1 MRCWLLRIGYA
12 TLTRRI
18 YNPTV
23 RAVSRSRALFHVCPC
38 PTDSPHTHIFI
49 HQDAQTKHTRHRGTT
64 QQRSQPA
71 TEHGHESTG
80 YSGQRTHRKC
90 HTSASAHRKPHI
102 RVRARRR
109 SARQHAHPPNQ
120 NSTLEGRGPRHRA
133 AHAILRDAQPVQAC
147 RRAPSA
153 IRLEC
158 IAHRLRLGSKR
169 LPGGGP
175 APPSRAL
182 GRPLPLGRGRFR
194 SGPPASRA
202 SVGRRGLLS
211 AGVAFSRPAWRG

>member
-1 MRCWLLRIGYA
+1 MLGCCIGYA

-49 HQDAQTKHTRHRGTT
+49 HQDAQTKHTRRRPDNATANP
-64 QQRSQPA
+64 QPNTA
-71 TEHGHESTG
+71 TRVQATAVSAHIVSA
-80 YSGQRTHRKC
+80 THPRAHIVS
-90 HTSASAHRKPHI
+90 HTSACEHDEDPRDNMHTHPIKT
-102 RVRARRR
+102 VRWRA
-109 SARQHAHPPNQ
+109 
-120 NSTLEGRGPRHRA
+120 EGRGIALRA

-169 LPGGGP
+169 LLGGGP